1 MLINVLI
8 MVASLGPGGC
18 RRPPCVTHGVCVWVG
33 GGDAGS
39 FEHRTHR
46 KVQMHII
53 LVCKREWRMLMK
65 LCDRREKELI

>member
-33 GGDAGS
+33 GGG
-39 FEHRTHR
+39 
-46 KVQMHII
+46 
-53 LVCKREWRMLMK
+53 CW
-65 LCDRREKELI
+65 EL